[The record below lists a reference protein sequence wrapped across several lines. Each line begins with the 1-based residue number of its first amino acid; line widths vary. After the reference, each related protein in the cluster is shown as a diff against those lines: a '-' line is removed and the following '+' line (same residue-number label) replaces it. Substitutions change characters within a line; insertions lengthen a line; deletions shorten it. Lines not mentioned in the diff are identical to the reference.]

1 MKLLSWISWAIPNW
15 LYPYLYYR
23 YNTPEQLFLEDQ
35 MNELTLKFVGKTTD
49 TLIVKKLKAYVSVGN
64 CYSLENMKTIELN
77 PPKLIIQ
84 SEGKISQPTRFLF
97 GGGAPNDSIYQSQ
110 WFPNA
115 SRSFFKE
122 SNQCP
127 FLESPKE
134 FNKVLQEF
142 LERKLDLP

>member
-1 MKLLSWISWAIPNW
+1 LSWISYLIPHW

-23 YNTPEQLFLEDQ
+23 YNTPEELFNEDQ
-35 MNELTLKFVGKTTD
+35 MKELTSKFIGKVTD
-49 TLIVKKLKAYVSVGN
+49 PAIVKKLKSYVSVGN
-64 CYSLENMKTIELN
+64 SYSVENMNSIEKL

-84 SEGKISQPTRFLF
+84 SEGKLRKQQPRFLF
-97 GGGAPNDSIYQSQ
+97 GFSGTTNDSIYQSQ

-115 SRSFFKE
+115 TRCFFSQ

-134 FNKVLQEF
+134 FNKSLQDF
-142 LERKLDLP
+142 LEKRLDLP